1 MKGIKFDFS
10 NVFQPNIE
18 NGLNE
23 DEINQYKDIIGEIV
37 NKIIEENPGFLS
49 LPFTRVYIDR
59 VLDLKNWVQSFE
71 SVVVLGIGGSALGNQ
86 ALQVALNPLN
96 YNVLPREIRKTPKIF
111 IIDNIDP
118 DFVASNLDQID
129 PRTTLFNV
137 ISKSGTTA
145 EAMANYLVA
154 RGIVESYGLDP
165 KSHFLFTTDPQRGVL
180 KKIAEEEGIRT
191 LDIPPHIGGRF
202 SVLTPVGLLSA
213 LASGIDIIDLYNG
226 AKDMHK
232 KVTNPNLWENP
243 AALNAL
249 IHYLYYQRGYNIS
262 VMMAYSNK
270 LFLLADWYRQLWAES
285 LGKKYNVNGEVVNV
299 GQTPIKALGT
309 TDQHSQVQLY
319 NEGPYDKIITFLQLE
334 NFQRNIVIPKIHD
347 NFSELSYL
355 GGKSLSTL
363 LNAELAATEYAL
375 THNNRPNL
383 KVIFPQTNP
392 YNIGQFFFSYE
403 FQTVVMG
410 KLLEINPYDQPGVEL
425 GKKVTFALMNR
436 LGYEELRDNVE
447 KQTKS
452 KKQVII

>member
-165 KSHFLFTTDPQRGVL
+165 KSHFLFTTDPPQRGVL

-232 KVTNPNLWENP
+232 K
-243 AALNAL
+243 
-249 IHYLYYQRGYNIS
+249 
-262 VMMAYSNK
+262 K
-270 LFLLADWYRQLWAES
+270 
-285 LGKKYNVNGEVVNV
+285 
-299 GQTPIKALGT
+299 
-309 TDQHSQVQLY
+309 
-319 NEGPYDKIITFLQLE
+319 
-334 NFQRNIVIPKIHD
+334 
-347 NFSELSYL
+347 
-355 GGKSLSTL
+355 
-363 LNAELAATEYAL
+363 
-375 THNNRPNL
+375 
-383 KVIFPQTNP
+383 
-392 YNIGQFFFSYE
+392 
-403 FQTVVMG
+403 
-410 KLLEINPYDQPGVEL
+410 
-425 GKKVTFALMNR
+425 
-436 LGYEELRDNVE
+436 
-447 KQTKS
+447 
-452 KKQVII
+452 

>member
-1 MKGIKFDFS
+1 M
-10 NVFQPNIE
+10 
-18 NGLNE
+18 
-23 DEINQYKDIIGEIV
+23 
-37 NKIIEENPGFLS
+37 
-49 LPFTRVYIDR
+49 
-59 VLDLKNWVQSFE
+59 
-71 SVVVLGIGGSALGNQ
+71 
-86 ALQVALNPLN
+86 
-96 YNVLPREIRKTPKIF
+96 
-111 IIDNIDP
+111 
-118 DFVASNLDQID
+118 
-129 PRTTLFNV
+129 
-137 ISKSGTTA
+137 
-145 EAMANYLVA
+145 
-154 RGIVESYGLDP
+154 
-165 KSHFLFTTDPQRGVL
+165 VL
-180 KKIAEEEGIRT
+180 KICI
-191 LDIPPHIGGRF
+191 
-202 SVLTPVGLLSA
+202 
-213 LASGIDIIDLYNG
+213 
-226 AKDMHK
+226 K

-425 GKKVTFALMNR
+425 GKKSYFCFN
-436 LGYEELRDNVE
+436 E
-447 KQTKS
+447 
-452 KKQVII
+452 